1 MPKREALYER
11 VEARTRTMLE
21 RGWLEE
27 VRGLLGSG
35 LKEDAKPWDFIGY
48 RELRAALNGEM
59 SLEEAAQATQQATR
73 RYAKRQMTWF
83 RREKSVEWLEGFGDE
98 ERIRV
103 EVLARL
109 REGLSKAGS
118 RGR

>member
-1 MPKREALYER
+1 
-11 VEARTRTMLE
+11 MLG

-27 VRGLLGSG
+27 VRGLLASG

-48 RELRAALNGEM
+48 RELRAALKGEM
-59 SLEEAAQATQQATR
+59 LLEEAEQATQQATR

-83 RREKSVEWLEGFGDE
+83 RREKGVEWLEGFGDE

-103 EVLARL
+103 EALAKL